1 MAHGCALSCARAP
14 GADEPPQLLP
24 PLEPDAPVE
33 LAQGAVVG
41 AAGDPGTSRGAPP
54 RAAAVA
60 ATGWTALADGVVPR
74 KVAESVSVVVDTGT
88 VEAGTVDGGGPFA
101 TVTPDSAAKNNMA
114 DGIGAGF
121 TANRAED
128 GTPAGPGWAGAVVSI
143 ALTGPTT
150 GSSTG
155 GKTPATEFTTG
166 ATAWRGG
173 AVICCTA
180 GTRVCRTGARGVTM
194 VCTTGARGVTMVCT
208 TGARGVTMVCTTGAG
223 GAAGCCAGG
232 WCTTGANGATT
243 CCTTGGSGVSTAP
256 SSDDTP
262 LTNGGGGGGAGV
274 FAEALPES
282 ANQPTIAKPSTANVR
297 AAATAIRAR
306 NVLLCSSCTASPPL
320 IPERDEAITVSR
332 DLSRSLSRPS
342 PSRTGRTSTP
352 SCPSPHGPPLSLPP
366 PLADSSAADP
376 AGSNQRRLCA
386 SCRNAVRAWRP
397 SGRRWR

>member
-1 MAHGCALSCARAP
+1 MRQESVAHGCALSCARAP

-88 VEAGTVDGGGPFA
+88 VEAGTVDCGGPFA

-194 VCTTGARGVTMVCT
+194 VCTTGAR
-208 TGARGVTMVCTTGAG
+208 